1 MPAMPAIE
9 GGGMRSDSGSSDN
22 DEGSI
27 AEVGYFLVMDEAA
40 GPGPGAG
47 VASGKDCIAGGGDGQ
62 WCMVSSYIVTN
73 SLANLQKVQSHF
85 LEYKEA
91 LKNVGLVLKLKME
104 VFED

>member
-1 MPAMPAIE
+1 
-9 GGGMRSDSGSSDN
+9 MRSDSGSSDN

-27 AEVGYFLVMDEAA
+27 TEVGYFLVMDEAA
-40 GPGPGAG
+40 GAGPGARAAG
-47 VASGKDCIAGGGDGQ
+47 GKGCTVGGGDDQ
-62 WCMVSSYIVTN
+62 WCMVSSYIATN

-104 VFED
+104 VFEDCRVPVAGKQ